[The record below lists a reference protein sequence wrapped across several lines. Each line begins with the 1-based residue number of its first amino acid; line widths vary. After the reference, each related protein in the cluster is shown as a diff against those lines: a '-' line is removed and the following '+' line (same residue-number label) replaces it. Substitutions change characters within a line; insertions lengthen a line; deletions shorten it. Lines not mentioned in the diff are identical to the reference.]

1 MLYLSCDGVI
11 TDGNGLIYMRA
22 CYYSPDMRRFVNV
35 DVIHG
40 EISDSSSLN
49 PALNNSKVNIITTMR
64 LIMKKAVYII
74 FMILILAPIISC
86 GYCPQNSLEK
96 TEYYDAYA
104 IMNASVPLYYNS
116 KLIDSPREQYDTV
129 YLVEIDSYGRR
140 LYKYQSG
147 GQFCYSLETWIIS
160 QKTEDGIVYFDR
172 DACWVSVNSSDENF
186 SGIASEKIQTLKQNN
201 LWDQPLDESDWSSTA
216 YGADLYAQHTKELQ
230 DNPEK
235 YAALCQAVHHY
246 LNLEERYVIRN
257 SNVLLLNDGN
267 TLLTIVG
274 KLDTQAYEF
283 DLPPNMEESTY
294 FVGQYVAYY
303 LVLYHSTDDVIVCE
317 ELNDIY
323 DCNDIV
329 AKYMKLH

>member
-1 MLYLSCDGVI
+1 
-11 TDGNGLIYMRA
+11 
-22 CYYSPDMRRFVNV
+22 
-35 DVIHG
+35 
-40 EISDSSSLN
+40 
-49 PALNNSKVNIITTMR
+49 
-64 LIMKKAVYII
+64 MKKIVFLVIAIT
-74 FMILILAPIISC
+74 LLWTTASC
-86 GYCPQNSLEK
+86 THDPKHSLEK

-257 SNVLLLNDGN
+257 SNVLVLNDAD
-267 TLLTIVG
+267 TLLTIMG
-274 KLDTQAYEF
+274 EFDTQAYEF
-283 DLPPNMEESTY
+283 DLPPNMEKSTY
-294 FVGQYVAYY
+294 FVGQYIAYY
-303 LVLYHSTDDVIVCE
+303 LVLYHPTDGVIACE
-317 ELNDIY
+317 ELTDIY
-323 DCNDIV
+323 DCQDLIAQYINP
-329 AKYMKLH
+329 